1 MSAEKKACIMI
12 VDDTELNREILKSML
27 EDQYEILEAEDGL
40 QAVEMLEKTA
50 EAVSL
55 MLLDINMPG
64 MDGYRVLEIMN
75 ERHWIDLIP
84 VIIISSEQASGFVKR
99 AYDLGAT
106 DYFQRPFDMVTVS
119 RRVRNTILLYRK
131 YSRDLEDTV
140 GMLSSIFYKILKVN
154 LTEDT
159 HQDIKVEDAEKTSET
174 GYSPSLSQ
182 WMKEYARLGNVYP
195 EDREEY
201 DAFCDLEYLRGQFA
215 KGKKLLDIHYRRKIN
230 GEFRWVSME
239 LIPST
244 EYKPGNQVVLLYIR
258 DIHDDYLRQVEFAM
272 RRATNSLCIVTMN
285 LTADK
290 IVSESSVYSS
300 HRLSSDLEKVDD
312 FIRSIGAFLPL
323 QDSRQQIERSFCRE
337 NLLRQMEQGNS
348 TVTGTGWFVL
358 GESQPSL
365 LRLTAEIV
373 RNSYTEE
380 IEAVLYMADETQK
393 YMDTK
398 MPELLYESTYER
410 VGIIDTQ
417 RRRISVRDAFHDE
430 TDGWKED
437 PGSYDEYRSRMASD
451 VILEKDRTEFLRN
464 SSVENLKANL
474 DICNRYVYTVA
485 HVEDGEAHLKSHSY
499 VYLDRQMGIIVAAIE
514 DVTSLSEKDTLT
526 GGINRGGFI
535 RRAERILRERNGVE
549 NYALLYYN
557 IRGFKAVNELFGV
570 AEGDRLLRSLYQ
582 NLQKSFLKPLLTA
595 RVEADQFI
603 CLVEQ
608 KNLDF
613 DRLSRLCQHVYSLKG
628 KQLRING
635 CFGIYPIRESN
646 ISVSGMCDRA
656 RLAEQHIKDGYMKY
670 YEIYDQ
676 KMSDAYID
684 KTELLSMID
693 SALQRKEFV
702 VYYQPVVDAGT
713 GKTVSAEA
721 LVRWIHPQ
729 RGIISP
735 GVFIPAL
742 EESGRISQLDLYV
755 AKEVL
760 EFQTKRLQ
768 AGKVV
773 VPVSVNL
780 SWMDFYDTSMVEWLR
795 REMDSEIFPE
805 GIFRYE
811 ITETSYAAVAETQKS
826 VLQELRERGIQLLL
840 DDFGSGYS
848 SFSTM
853 RNYDFDILKLDM
865 GFVRQIEESAKTRS
879 IIHSIIDMSH
889 HMNVKVIAEGAETE
903 RQVQFLREHGCDYIQ
918 GYYFYKP
925 LSQNDFEKVLN

>member
-1 MSAEKKACIMI
+1 
-12 VDDTELNREILKSML
+12 
-27 EDQYEILEAEDGL
+27 
-40 QAVEMLEKTA
+40 
-50 EAVSL
+50 
-55 MLLDINMPG
+55 
-64 MDGYRVLEIMN
+64 
-75 ERHWIDLIP
+75 
-84 VIIISSEQASGFVKR
+84 
-99 AYDLGAT
+99 
-106 DYFQRPFDMVTVS
+106 
-119 RRVRNTILLYRK
+119 
-131 YSRDLEDTV
+131 
-140 GMLSSIFYKILKVN
+140 
-154 LTEDT
+154 
-159 HQDIKVEDAEKTSET
+159 
-174 GYSPSLSQ
+174 
-182 WMKEYARLGNVYP
+182 
-195 EDREEY
+195 
-201 DAFCDLEYLRGQFA
+201 
-215 KGKKLLDIHYRRKIN
+215 
-230 GEFRWVSME
+230 
-239 LIPST
+239 
-244 EYKPGNQVVLLYIR
+244 
-258 DIHDDYLRQVEFAM
+258 
-272 RRATNSLCIVTMN
+272 
-285 LTADK
+285 
-290 IVSESSVYSS
+290 
-300 HRLSSDLEKVDD
+300 
-312 FIRSIGAFLPL
+312 
-323 QDSRQQIERSFCRE
+323 
-337 NLLRQMEQGNS
+337 
-348 TVTGTGWFVL
+348 
-358 GESQPSL
+358 
-365 LRLTAEIV
+365 
-373 RNSYTEE
+373 
-380 IEAVLYMADETQK
+380 
-393 YMDTK
+393 
-398 MPELLYESTYER
+398 
-410 VGIIDTQ
+410 
-417 RRRISVRDAFHDE
+417 
-430 TDGWKED
+430 
-437 PGSYDEYRSRMASD
+437 
-451 VILEKDRTEFLRN
+451 
-464 SSVENLKANL
+464 
-474 DICNRYVYTVA
+474 
-485 HVEDGEAHLKSHSY
+485 
-499 VYLDRQMGIIVAAIE
+499 
-514 DVTSLSEKDTLT
+514 
-526 GGINRGGFI
+526 
-535 RRAERILRERNGVE
+535 
-549 NYALLYYN
+549 
-557 IRGFKAVNELFGV
+557 
-570 AEGDRLLRSLYQ
+570 
-582 NLQKSFLKPLLTA
+582 
-595 RVEADQFI
+595 
-603 CLVEQ
+603 
-608 KNLDF
+608 
-613 DRLSRLCQHVYSLKG
+613 
-628 KQLRING
+628 
-635 CFGIYPIRESN
+635 
-646 ISVSGMCDRA
+646 MCDRA

-795 REMDSEIFPE
+795 REMDREIFPE